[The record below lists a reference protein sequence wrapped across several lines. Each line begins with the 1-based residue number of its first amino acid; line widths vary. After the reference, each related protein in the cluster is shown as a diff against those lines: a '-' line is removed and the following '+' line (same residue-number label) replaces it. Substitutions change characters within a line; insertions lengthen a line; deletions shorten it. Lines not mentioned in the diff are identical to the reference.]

1 VNNVGVNVRKPIG
14 QVTGADYSRMM
25 ATNVDSAFF
34 LSQVT
39 AQEATHTC
47 GTGRQRCVGDA
58 LRNAVCIILKKN
70 GKKNLRERWLEC
82 FKKTGRRVGLV
93 RSGIFACAWHL

>member
-39 AQEATHTC
+39 TQEATHTC
-47 GTGRQRCVGDA
+47 GTGRQRCVGD
-58 LRNAVCIILKKN
+58 
-70 GKKNLRERWLEC
+70 
-82 FKKTGRRVGLV
+82 RRK
-93 RSGIFACAWHL
+93 RKAPPFAMQFVSY